1 MITRYM
7 LAASAMLCLSGAVA
21 AASEGLPSYRPG
33 ISDTITFPDLERATR
48 KEGVF
53 VSAHNI
59 AMVTPGL
66 TKDQVYALIGVPHF
80 HEGLFGVRRWNYI
93 LNFYTGEGDNYVAC
107 QYQIRFDR
115 NARVERTWFREAACV
130 TVLEQNLTAVTPEA
144 VGK

>member
-33 ISDTITFPDLERATR
+33 VSDAMTFPDVERATR

-59 AMVTPGL
+59 GMVTPGM
-66 TKDQVYALIGVPHF
+66 TKEQVYALIGVPHF

-93 LNFYTGEGDNYVAC
+93 LNLYTGEGDKYVAC

-115 NARVERTWFREAACV
+115 KARVERTWFRESTCV
-130 TVLEQNLTAVTPEA
+130 NILEQHLAVDMPKT
-144 VGK
+144 VVK

>member
-33 ISDTITFPDLERATR
+33 VSGAITFPDVERATR

-93 LNFYTGEGDNYVAC
+93 LNFYTGEGDKYVAC

-115 NARVERTWFREAACV
+115 KARVERTWFRESTCV
-130 TVLEQNLTAVTPEA
+130 NILEQNLAGDMPKTV
-144 VGK
+144 VK

>member
-1 MITRYM
+1 MISRYL
-7 LAASAMLCLSGAVA
+7 LAASAMLCLPGAVA
-21 AASEGLPSYRPG
+21 AAPDGLPSYRPG
-33 ISDTITFPDLERATR
+33 VSDAITFPDVERATR

-59 AMVTPGL
+59 AMVAPGL

-93 LNFYTGEGDNYVAC
+93 LNFYTGEGDKYVAC

-115 NARVERTWFREAACV
+115 NARVEGTWFRESAC
-130 TVLEQNLTAVTPEA
+130 TDVLEQNLAAVMPKTAV
-144 VGK
+144 K

>member
-33 ISDTITFPDLERATR
+33 VSDAIIFPDVERATR

-93 LNFYTGEGDNYVAC
+93 LNFYTGEGDKYVAC

-115 NARVERTWFREAACV
+115 KARVERTWFRESTCANI
-130 TVLEQNLTAVTPEA
+130 LEQNLAGNTPKT
-144 VGK
+144 VVK

>member
-7 LAASAMLCLSGAVA
+7 LAASAMLCLSGAAA
-21 AASEGLPSYRPG
+21 AASEGLPSYRAG
-33 ISDTITFPDLERATR
+33 VSDAITFPDVERATR
-48 KEGVF
+48 KEGGF

-93 LNFYTGEGDNYVAC
+93 LKFYTGEGDKYVAC

-115 NARVERTWFREAACV
+115 SARVERTWFREPACV
-130 TVLEQNLTAVTPEA
+130 NVLEQNLVAVTPKA
-144 VGK
+144 LVK